1 MAWES
6 REWSQLSLIQHRFYE
21 QQRASF
27 FFVGSLIMAAHWRF
41 IQAYKTAN
49 LIIKEFSEA
58 EGNDGREIVAY
69 HELWT
74 WQNDGNCLAS
84 WKKPYNCRMQCS
96 GHGGVDHLISR
107 KSINLYVSTRFT
119 TIPRVFIP
127 SPYNGQNWYRHE
139 VSEETKTS
147 VILGRTQIQTL
158 PDVGVSLLIP
168 LFYYQRNFFSMV
180 NFYRNHWFFEGTD
193 PIKWAW
199 DEKR

>member
-1 MAWES
+1 
-6 REWSQLSLIQHRFYE
+6 
-21 QQRASF
+21 
-27 FFVGSLIMAAHWRF
+27 
-41 IQAYKTAN
+41 
-49 LIIKEFSEA
+49 
-58 EGNDGREIVAY
+58 
-69 HELWT
+69 
-74 WQNDGNCLAS
+74 
-84 WKKPYNCRMQCS
+84 MQCS

-168 LFYYQRNFFSMV
+168 FFTTRETFFQWST
-180 NFYRNHWFFEGTD
+180 FTETIGFFEGTD
-193 PIKWAW
+193 PIKWA
-199 DEKR
+199 